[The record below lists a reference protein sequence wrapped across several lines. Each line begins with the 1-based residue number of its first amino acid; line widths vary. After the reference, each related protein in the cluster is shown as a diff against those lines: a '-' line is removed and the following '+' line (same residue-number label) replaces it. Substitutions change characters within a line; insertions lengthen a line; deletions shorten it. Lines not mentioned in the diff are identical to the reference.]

1 MDLKMILALA
11 GAATILSGCS
21 GLHGV
26 FNQGP
31 QVTGSGK
38 LKSET
43 RKIGNF
49 SKIESRGS
57 ADCKVTV
64 GKAVGLTIQADDNIL
79 PLVETTIEKDTLII
93 NCKGSF
99 STHNGIVVTIS
110 VPNLESFYV
119 KGSGDSSIQGVRGKS
134 FSVEIAGS
142 GDINAAGQVD
152 KSSASIRGSGDI
164 DFSNLRAREAV
175 ASISGSGDI
184 AIFASHALDASI
196 RGSGDISYLGNPSDV
211 GKSVSGSG
219 EINPK

>member
-1 MDLKMILALA
+1 MRTIFALV
-11 GAATILSGCS
+11 GAAAILTGCS
-21 GLHGV
+21 GMRHI

-38 LKSET
+38 VKSESRT
-43 RKIGNF
+43 VGNF
-49 SKIESRGS
+49 TKIESRGS
-57 ADCKVTV
+57 ADCRVTV
-64 GKAVGLTIQADDNIL
+64 GKAVGLTVQADDNIL
-79 PLVETTIEKDTLII
+79 PLIETTVERDTLVI

-110 VPNLESFYV
+110 VPNLESFNV
-119 KGSGDSSIQGVRGKS
+119 RGSGDSSIRGVHGRS

-142 GDINAAGQVD
+142 GDIEAAGQVD

-175 ASISGSGDI
+175 ASIAGSGDI
-184 AIFASHALDASI
+184 TIFASQALDASI
-196 RGSGDISYLGNPSDV
+196 RGSGDIAYLGNPSNV
-211 GKSVSGSG
+211 EKSVSGSG

>member
-1 MDLKMILALA
+1 MILALA
-11 GAATILSGCS
+11 GAAAILSGCN
-21 GLHGV
+21 GIHRV

-38 LKSET
+38 VKSET
-43 RKIGNF
+43 RKIGSF

-64 GKAVGLTIQADDNIL
+64 GKAVGLTVRADDNIL
-79 PLVETTIEKDTLII
+79 PLVETTVENDTLII

-99 STHNGIVVTIS
+99 STKNGIDVTVS

-142 GDINAAGQVD
+142 GNINATGQVD

-175 ASISGSGDI
+175 ASIAGSGDI
-184 AIFASHALDASI
+184 TIFASHALDASI
-196 RGSGDISYLGNPSDV
+196 RGSGDIAYLGSPANLE
-211 GKSVSGSG
+211 KSVSGSG
-219 EINPK
+219 EIHPK